1 MLSKDI
7 KDLGM
12 EEDEIIIVSD
22 EEGNEHQC
30 VIIDVVELNNK
41 KYAAL
46 VPYEVLSDD
55 EEDINGEIADLFIME
70 IEETDEGDVLKSIL
84 NDSCYEEVCKIIIDR
99 LSEDFDIEC

>member
-1 MLSKDI
+1 MSKDI

-12 EEDEIIIVSD
+12 EQDEIIIISD

-30 VIIDVVELNNK
+30 VIIDVVELNDK

-55 EEDINGEIADLFIME
+55 EENIDGEIADLFIME
-70 IEETDEGDVLKSIL
+70 IEETSEGDVLKSIL
-84 NDSCYEEVCKIIIDR
+84 NDSCYEEVCNVIINR
-99 LSEDFDIEC
+99 LSEEFDIER